1 MSAEENQSQTQSIQE
16 NEDTSYDDLDTYTND
31 EFEVEN
37 QYKKSEAISGMV
49 VNEEIIEEKD
59 DFVQETLHQV
69 TPYGPVTPKKSKKTR
84 VNAKNGEGKV
94 GIKHLSTNEEVFAE
108 QAKKKIETYFKHDYQ
123 DNKAISA
130 NTEELDTHYKRTT
143 VPTTHTLAMFGA
155 TWGKSIDGKTNA
167 ITIKEDFEKES
178 NFVINSTLLVNA
190 AICQWTKYGCFQQTI
205 RPTKRSQCK
214 QTIFNYPINPKN
226 KTANASIIGRQL
238 VQLQHNILN
247 AQTVITK
254 LFENN
259 EITDLKQG
267 SEASLKAAV
276 IHAERYLHDII
287 LKAREMLKSHMS
299 VSCYSYPSVTHSFY
313 IGDYTDIFA
322 FLLLS
327 YLYKTNRKEIKIG
340 GDKDFT
346 KGSTGKTLK
355 DVLEYERGRKG
366 GNFEINREETFT
378 GWTVKGLEGLEKYD
392 SKEKPSD
399 VKKFEY
405 NEKAAQ
411 AIKVENGNKEEK
423 EEPSMEEEKDK
434 KWWYEEPE
442 IEVLLRPT
450 RSQKIILVTDPW
462 YFVWKIPQG
471 LAKGIGVFCSL
482 GLFPKQPFDSLRIA
496 SSISGAMY
504 KLSITK
510 AGIKVKVDT
519 KLGSFASLPDSYFTQ
534 HAVFMDAGMIKRLDD
549 KSGEFIDKLIKDVNN
564 KKFFFTS
571 KRFPRQNMN
580 ELYQIT
586 KIGELGFNIDNAYK
600 EYLENLSQL
609 TNHTWRHIFNCI
621 TDSALLTY
629 AERLNNVVYYATTG
643 TKNLIS
649 LYELKRQLAP
659 MPKRGAFKP
668 PSSRICIPQSYY
680 LKFLEYNRET
690 VPSVNYCA
698 DMYVKQCNMKQN
710 LMNYVNDDPRL
721 SEYNDVYQS
730 NISHNNT
737 MDDREAYGLWGGSET
752 LNHYA
757 QRMQKLD
764 SDNYSALGRIAW
776 GWHSNYLNLPYIF
789 QNVVASA
796 SPIVLANSRKLSE
809 FIRNGFKQNT
819 GEGGYYSKEKTVH
832 NSLANWL
839 LYHLNGESTTDEGDV
854 GATNVLKG
862 GKNIYVCM
870 KHISDRT
877 NDFNVEGSDHIALG
891 FLVALGY
898 INNAYKSSEDGQS
911 IDCTPKDVI
920 KVQPISYNP
929 TVNLPTNNNNFNN
942 NNPTVNLPTNNNNFN
957 NNNLISSPSTS
968 SISINRRLEE
978 QGRQFIETKTNQGTE
993 GNKGNETNSEK
1004 GGKEISEI
1012 QMLRKKEIEADRI
1025 KRVNEIHRKKNEE
1038 EQKQKEEKLKK
1049 ARKEF
1054 ANVTVPSTMRVGEAF
1069 VNIMTNYK
1077 RYQDVADITFTTK
1090 KHYDPDLEFNVTDW
1104 RQWLRVNYLGE
1115 DHFNNALKLANMTA
1129 ERFHQISKANLVAG
1143 RINVNWDLDG
1153 TNPYDR
1159 DGKLKQKFFTA
1170 MINCRDGLK
1179 KAMKTY
1185 YGETYT
1191 FKF

>member
-1 MSAEENQSQTQSIQE
+1 MSVEENQSQTQSIQE
-16 NEDTSYDDLDTYTND
+16 NEEDTSYDNLENYNSVEFDVD
-31 EFEVEN
+31 E
-37 QYKKSEAISGMV
+37 QYSKTETINNMV
-49 VNEEIIEEKD
+49 VNEEVVEEKD
-59 DFVQETLHQV
+59 EFVQEQLHQV
-69 TPYGPVTPKKSKKTR
+69 TPYGRVTPKKSRKTK
-84 VNAKNGEGKV
+84 VVAKNGEGKV

-108 QAKKKIETYFKHDYQ
+108 QAQTNLDNYFGHTYNDA
-123 DNKAISA
+123 KAISA
-130 NTEELDTHYKRTT
+130 NTEELGTYYKTNS

-155 TWGKSIDGKTNA
+155 KRGKAIDGKSSA
-167 ITIKEDFEKES
+167 ITKKDDFKKES
-178 NFVINSTLLVNA
+178 NFVINSTLIVNA

-226 KTANASIIGRQL
+226 TSANASIIGRHL

-247 AQTVITK
+247 AQIVIEN
-254 LFENN
+254 LFKEKK
-259 EITDLKQG
+259 IDDLKQG
-267 SEASLKAAV
+267 SEASLKTAV

-299 VSCYSYPSVTHSFY
+299 VSSYSYPSVTHSLY

-327 YLYKTNRKEIKIG
+327 YLYKTNRKETKIG
-340 GDKDFT
+340 GEKDFT
-346 KGSTGKTLK
+346 KGSIGKTLK

-378 GWTVKGLEGLEKYD
+378 GWTVKGLEGLKTYDTTEKA
-392 SKEKPSD
+392 SD

-423 EEPSMEEEKDK
+423 QEPSMEEEKDK

-442 IEVLLRPT
+442 VEVFLRPT

-462 YFVWKIPQG
+462 YFVWKIPLG

-534 HAVFMDAGMIKRLDD
+534 HAVFMDAGMIKRVDD
-549 KSGEFIDKLIKDVNN
+549 KSEKFIDKLIKDDNY

-580 ELYQIT
+580 ELYKIT
-586 KIGELGFNIDNAYK
+586 KIGELGFNIDKAYK

-621 TDSALLTY
+621 TDTALLTY
-629 AERLNNVVYYATTG
+629 AARLNKVVYNATMG

-649 LYELKRQLAP
+649 LYEVKRQLAP
-659 MPKRGAFKP
+659 MPKRSEFKP
-668 PSSRICIPQSYY
+668 PDTRLCIPQSYY

-690 VPSVNYCA
+690 VPNSDFCA
-698 DMYVKQCNMKQN
+698 DMYINQCNMKQN

-721 SEYNDVYQS
+721 SEYNDAYQTH
-730 NISHNNT
+730 ITHNNT
-737 MDDREAYGLWGGSET
+737 MDDKQALGLWGTEGID
-752 LNHYA
+752 HYVE
-757 QRMQKLD
+757 RMRGLT
-764 SDNYSALGRIAW
+764 SDNYSALGRIVW
-776 GWHSNYLNLPYIF
+776 GWHSNYLNLPYLF
-789 QNVVASA
+789 QNVVANA
-796 SPIVLANSRKLSE
+796 SPLVLANSRKLSE
-809 FIRNGFKQNT
+809 FIRKGFKQNT
-819 GEGGYYSKEKTVH
+819 GEGGYFGKEKTVH
-832 NSLANWL
+832 DSLATWL
-839 LYHLNGESTTDEGDV
+839 MYQLNGETTKEEANQ
-854 GATNVLKG
+854 GATNALKS

-870 KHISDRT
+870 KFISDRT

-891 FLVALGY
+891 LVVALGH
-898 INNAYKSSEDGQS
+898 INNAYKSGEDGES
-911 IDCTPKDVI
+911 IDCTPKEHI
-920 KVQPISYNP
+920 KVLPIN
-929 TVNLPTNNNNFNN
+929 NN
-942 NNPTVNLPTNNNNFN
+942 NNPTVNLPTNNNNLN
-957 NNNLISSPSTS
+957 NNNFNSNNLINLPSTS
-968 SISINRRLEE
+968 SISVNRRLEE
-978 QGRQFIETKTNQGTE
+978 QGRQFKGTETNQ
-993 GNKGNETNSEK
+993 GNKGNKTNSEED
-1004 GGKEISEI
+1004 GKEISEI
-1012 QMLRKKEIEADRI
+1012 EMARKKEIEMDRI
-1025 KRVNEIHRKKNEE
+1025 KRINELHRKHSEEQQKQNEE
-1038 EQKQKEEKLKK
+1038 NLKK

-1054 ANVTVPSTMRVGEAF
+1054 ANVTVPSTMRVGDAF
-1069 VNIMTNYK
+1069 VNIMTSNN
-1077 RYQDVADITFTTK
+1077 RYYDIADITLTTK
-1090 KHYDPDLEFNVTDW
+1090 KHYKPESEFNVNEW

-1115 DHFNNALKLANMTA
+1115 DHFDKALKLANMTA
-1129 ERFHQISKANLVAG
+1129 ERFHQISKANLKAG
-1143 RINVNWDLDG
+1143 GINVRWDFDG
-1153 TNPYDR
+1153 TNPYDHN
-1159 DGKLKQKFFTA
+1159 GKIKQKFFAA
-1170 MINCRDGLK
+1170 MIGCRDGLK

-1185 YGETYT
+1185 YGDKYI